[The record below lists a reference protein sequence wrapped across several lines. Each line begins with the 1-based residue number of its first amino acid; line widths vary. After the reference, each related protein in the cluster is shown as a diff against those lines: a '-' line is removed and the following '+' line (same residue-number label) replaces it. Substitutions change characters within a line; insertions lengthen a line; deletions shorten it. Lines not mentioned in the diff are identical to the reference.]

1 MSLKQVKGRIVWTV
15 VCCIALSVAA
25 GSGITKVLALQ
36 EYRQMAMLAGQM
48 TEDYPR
54 MTEALMEALKGG
66 SVENIPQGEKL
77 LLQYG
82 YYPEV
87 FWHRNLFFAIA
98 ASAILLFLLAV
109 TIFWLL
115 YSVRRRNS
123 DRINDIADY
132 LKQVNTG
139 RESIVRKVGE
149 DDFSHLE
156 DELSKI
162 VTELRQ
168 TREQAL
174 KGRQAL
180 AGNLADIAHQLKTP
194 ITSMSLMM
202 QLLSENCEVDK
213 AGYIERIDRQLA
225 HMERLIS
232 TLLTLSQLDA
242 GTLELKEEPVDVQVM
257 FIKALEPM
265 EDILHRKN
273 IVLNYP
279 ENDPEKT
286 AEFTGDMH
294 WSAEAFSNILK
305 NCLEHTGEGGAIS
318 ISWRENPLYTEI
330 DIKDNGSGFLRED
343 LPHLFQ
349 RFYKGK
355 NARKD
360 SIGIGLSFAKAIVEK
375 QNGIIHAANAVEGG
389 AEFSVKFYKR

>member
-15 VCCIALSVAA
+15 VCCIALSIAA

-36 EYRQMAMLAGQM
+36 EYRQMAMLAGKI

-54 MTEALMEALKGG
+54 MTEALMEGLKGG

-82 YYPEV
+82 YYPGV
-87 FWHRNLFFAIA
+87 FWYRNLFLAIA
-98 ASAILLFLLAV
+98 ASLILLFLLSAI
-109 TIFWLL
+109 IFWLL
-115 YSVRRRNS
+115 HSIRRRNS
-123 DRINDIADY
+123 DRINDITDY

-139 RESIVRKVGE
+139 CESIVRKLGE

-194 ITSMSLMM
+194 ITSMSLMT
-202 QLLSENCEVDK
+202 QLLSENCEADK

-242 GTLELKEEPVDVQVM
+242 GTLELKEEPVDVQVLL
-257 FIKALEPM
+257 IKALEPI

-279 ENDPEKT
+279 ENDPEKM

-294 WSAEAFSNILK
+294 WSTEAFSNILK
-305 NCLEHTGEGGAIS
+305 NCLEYTEEGGAIS
-318 ISWRENPLYTEI
+318 INWCENPLYTEI
-330 DIKDNGSGFLRED
+330 VIKDNGSGFLRED
-343 LPHLFQ
+343 LPHLFK

-375 QNGIIHAANAVEGG
+375 QNGVIHAANAIEGG
-389 AEFSVKFYKR
+389 AEFNVKFYKR